1 MATQFITLA
10 EAIQMTTK
18 YRENRE
24 AILDPRYRDQ
34 NILPICESFD
44 RDVFDKVLA
53 QEGCAGLRTYLGMD
67 DSLLVKVIVVGVDAN
82 GRDMLPATS
91 NNNAARAAS
100 TSTTDP
106 GSGNE
111 GLIIENGIRC
121 PTNCPPSSDLN

>member
-1 MATQFITLA
+1 MADQFITLA

-44 RDVFDKVLA
+44 RSVFDKVLA

-67 DSLLVKVIVVGVDAN
+67 DSLQVKMIVVGVDAS
-82 GRDMLPATS
+82 GHDMIPATAT
-91 NNNAARAAS
+91 NAAAS
-100 TSTTDP
+100 STASST
-106 GSGNE
+106 GSDQNE